1 MFAVFYAL
9 APWDFTLTNITA
21 VAYSGVPW
29 FLGGVTLYY
38 ALYRQDVSITSGLQ
52 NLKLLFVVIFAN
64 IILGEQFSLVVYILI
79 GLLIISSFLVA
90 VDEKIEWKD
99 FFNWPIAI
107 FILSLVLFSLSDVM
121 AKRAFA
127 LISPISLM
135 SGNIL
140 VGFVLSLFL
149 LPFVFSKI
157 NQITWPQARVITINS
172 MLTFSIVCLL
182 IIAFQDNVT
191 ISNVLTNLT
200 GPFALML
207 TVVLSKFKPNLIE
220 KHTPRVFKIRMVG
233 VLVSYVLA
241 ALIVFLS

>member
-1 MFAVFYAL
+1 M
-9 APWDFTLTNITA
+9 
-21 VAYSGVPW
+21 
-29 FLGGVTLYY
+29 
-38 ALYRQDVSITSGLQ
+38 
-52 NLKLLFVVIFAN
+52 VIFAN

-191 ISNVLTNLT
+191 ISNVLSNLT